1 MPQSSVESIAKP
13 GTDALRKAQNVA
25 ESIAAGNAEALT
37 SSGHASIVALQ
48 ELTKAY
54 QELAAKNAANLT
66 AAIHAL
72 SGVKTPAEF
81 LTVQQKLLAD
91 GVEAVVA
98 DSQTLAKLTIA
109 VFTATFEPVK
119 AQIEALQKVA
129 LKPAG

>member
-1 MPQSSVESIAKP
+1 MPQSSVEPIAKL
-13 GTDALRKAQNVA
+13 GTDVLRKAENA
-25 ESIAAGNAEALT
+25 ESIVKGNAEALA
-37 SSGHASIVALQ
+37 SSGHASSVALQ

-66 AAIHAL
+66 AAIQAL

-98 DSQTLAKLTIA
+98 NSQTIAKLTIA
-109 VFTATFEPVK
+109 VFTAAFEPVK

-129 LKPAG
+129 LKPVG

>member
-13 GTDALRKAQNVA
+13 GTDVLRKAQNAA
-25 ESIAAGNAEALT
+25 ESIVKGSAEALG
-37 SSGHASIVALQ
+37 SSGHASSVALL

-98 DSQTLAKLTIA
+98 DSQTIAKLTIA
-109 VFTATFEPVK
+109 VFTAAFEPVK

-129 LKPAG
+129 PKPAG

>member
-13 GTDALRKAQNVA
+13 ATDVLRKAQTAA
-25 ESIAAGNAEALT
+25 ESIVKGNPEAVT
-37 SSGHASIVALQ
+37 SSGYAASAALQ

-66 AAIHAL
+66 AAIHVL

-81 LTVQQKLLAD
+81 LTAQQKLLAE

-98 DSQTLAKLTIA
+98 DSQTIAKLTFA
-109 VFTATFEPVK
+109 VFTAAFEPVK